1 MKGDYDGRKL
11 ACNSSPMHIS
21 ISSTVAIRGRVRG
34 HLLTSGPKCIK
45 GRVVDT
51 CMVKSFE
58 AGCLRLGGDESNK
71 NYYTLDRLYSVNE
84 KKLRETMHVLND
96 SAEGIQLH
104 RGSRVNAAKLI
115 KWGKQAIIFRLKW
128 QHTLHEA
135 VSALH
140 LASHLPPPSIKEHML
155 QVSMGRGIIRR
166 P

>member
-84 KKLRETMHVLND
+84 KKLRETMHVLNIRLRGYNFIEG
-96 SAEGIQLH
+96 AE
-104 RGSRVNAAKLI
+104 
-115 KWGKQAIIFRLKW
+115 
-128 QHTLHEA
+128 
-135 VSALH
+135 
-140 LASHLPPPSIKEHML
+140 
-155 QVSMGRGIIRR
+155 
-166 P
+166 